1 VIHGP
6 SETSSDLKSRAARY
20 GMDFQ
25 DLENLTVDLPLLQF
39 FPRQDLF
46 REKILP
52 LTRAGRR
59 VRVAVANPL
68 NIEALQDL
76 TVATGLYLDP
86 VLSPEDQILRHL
98 KNALGVGGG
107 TVHELMAMSK
117 EEIDTLQAAAGDE
130 IGDAS
135 QASSVVKLV
144 NELILEAVEQLA
156 SDIHIEPEED
166 DLVVRFRVDGLLQIQ
181 PMPPE
186 IQRFRAAIVSRL
198 KIMAKMNIAEKRLPQ
213 DGRIRI
219 TVRGR
224 EVDVRVSVIPMLH
237 GEGVVM
243 RLLDKS
249 RSTLSLDA
257 VRFPPELR
265 PRWEQLIRRPHGLI
279 LVTGPTGSGKTTTLY
294 SSLCDI
300 RRPDLKIITIE
311 DPVEYNLRQISQ
323 IQVQSQIGLS
333 FAAGLRSVL
342 RHDPDVV
349 LIGEIRDAETAISAI
364 QASMTGHLVFSTVH
378 TNDAASTFTRLIDM
392 GIEPYLVASTLQGV
406 LAQRLVRRLCSQC
419 RTPCTPAS
427 ADIPG
432 DCQLPPGQMLW
443 KATGCRECRN
453 TGYAGR
459 IAIFELLLTGHR
471 TRTLCMERADASA
484 IRDEAVKQG
493 MQTLRQNGWHRVL
506 AGQTSLDELVR
517 VCPLEAEAEPDSH
530 GSRAAGQQI
539 LP

>member
-1 VIHGP
+1 MIHGP
-6 SETSSDLKSRAARY
+6 AEFSDLKSRAARY
-20 GMDFQ
+20 GMDFE
-25 DLENLTVDLPLLQF
+25 DLENFPVDLALLQA

-52 LTRAGRR
+52 LSREGSRI
-59 VRVAVANPL
+59 RVAVANPL

-76 TVATGLYLDP
+76 TVSTGFYLDA
-86 VLSPEDQILRHL
+86 VLAPEEQIQRHL

-117 EEIDTLQAAAGDE
+117 EEIDSLQAAAGDE

-144 NELILEAVEQLA
+144 NELILEAVEQSA

-181 PMPPE
+181 TMPPE

-213 DGRIRI
+213 DGRIRL

-249 RSTLSLDA
+249 HSTLSLDR
-257 VRFPPELR
+257 VRFPEELR
-265 PRWEQLIRRPHGLI
+265 QSWQRLIRRPHGLI

-300 RRPDLKIITIE
+300 RRPDLKIVTIE

-323 IQVQSQIGLS
+323 IQVQSQIGLT

-349 LIGEIRDAETAISAI
+349 LIGEIRDAETAGSAI

-392 GIEPYLVASTLQGV
+392 GVEPYLVASTVQGV
-406 LAQRLVRRLCSQC
+406 LAQRLVRRLCGTC
-419 RTPCTPAS
+419 RS
-427 ADIPG
+427 AWEPTSTDIPA
-432 DCQLPPGQMLW
+432 DCRLPVGQQLW
-443 KATGCRECRN
+443 KATGCRECRG
-453 TGYAGR
+453 TGYSGR
-459 IAIFELLLTGHR
+459 IAIFELLLTSSQAR
-471 TRTLCMERADASA
+471 ALCMQRADASA
-484 IRDEAVKQG
+484 IRDDAMRQG
-493 MQTLRQNGWHRVL
+493 MQTLRQSGWQRVL
-506 AGQTSLDELVR
+506 SGETSLDELVR
-517 VCPLEAEAEPDSH
+517 VCPLENETD
-530 GSRAAGQQI
+530 
-539 LP
+539 

>member
-1 VIHGP
+1 MIHGP
-6 SETSSDLKSRAARY
+6 AETSSDLQSRAARY

-25 DLENLTVDLPLLQF
+25 DLENLTVDLPLLQI

-98 KNALGVGGG
+98 KNVLGVGGG

-249 RSTLSLDA
+249 R
-257 VRFPPELR
+257 
-265 PRWEQLIRRPHGLI
+265 
-279 LVTGPTGSGKTTTLY
+279 
-294 SSLCDI
+294 
-300 RRPDLKIITIE
+300 
-311 DPVEYNLRQISQ
+311 
-323 IQVQSQIGLS
+323 
-333 FAAGLRSVL
+333 
-342 RHDPDVV
+342 
-349 LIGEIRDAETAISAI
+349 
-364 QASMTGHLVFSTVH
+364 
-378 TNDAASTFTRLIDM
+378 
-392 GIEPYLVASTLQGV
+392 
-406 LAQRLVRRLCSQC
+406 
-419 RTPCTPAS
+419 
-427 ADIPG
+427 
-432 DCQLPPGQMLW
+432 
-443 KATGCRECRN
+443 
-453 TGYAGR
+453 
-459 IAIFELLLTGHR
+459 
-471 TRTLCMERADASA
+471 
-484 IRDEAVKQG
+484 
-493 MQTLRQNGWHRVL
+493 
-506 AGQTSLDELVR
+506 
-517 VCPLEAEAEPDSH
+517 
-530 GSRAAGQQI
+530 
-539 LP
+539 